1 MGCRRSPRS
10 TGGVSRK
17 RQDQSWTPD
26 PVGEAGNALFARPGD
41 SAQAL
46 SLTTT
51 RTKPKTRTEAYNMLH
66 NGNERGMRMQEVLI
80 CKHGDIEDG
89 TVRIVRV
96 NEYDIGIIRQGGRY
110 YAYRNRCP
118 HQGGPACEGVRMP
131 GVYDDIDENGLF
143 HGQKFDEDDIHIVC
157 PWHGYE
163 FHLSDGTNVCDP
175 KLRLRKFDVIERDG
189 NVYVSA

>member
-1 MGCRRSPRS
+1 
-10 TGGVSRK
+10 
-17 RQDQSWTPD
+17 
-26 PVGEAGNALFARPGD
+26 
-41 SAQAL
+41 
-46 SLTTT
+46 
-51 RTKPKTRTEAYNMLH
+51 
-66 NGNERGMRMQEVLI
+66 MQEVLI